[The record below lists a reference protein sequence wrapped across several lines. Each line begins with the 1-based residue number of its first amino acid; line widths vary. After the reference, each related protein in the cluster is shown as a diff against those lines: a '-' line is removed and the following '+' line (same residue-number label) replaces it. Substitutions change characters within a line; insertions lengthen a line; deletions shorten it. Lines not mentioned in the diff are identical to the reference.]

1 MVASLEN
8 KALRNLDL
16 NLPGF
21 IEEFPSWEVFCC
33 GRLGE
38 VVGFEHDT
46 LHRLLDILEA
56 CLWQQGWCD
65 TETYCLLF
73 KQKPS
78 ILLKIGKF
86 VRPDS

>member
-1 MVASLEN
+1 MVDLV
-8 KALRNLDL
+8 KLLDL
-16 NLPGF
+16 NMIHLVSPDF
-21 IEEFPSWEVFCC
+21 
-33 GRLGE
+33 
-38 VVGFEHDT
+38 
-46 LHRLLDILEA
+46 HRLLDILEA